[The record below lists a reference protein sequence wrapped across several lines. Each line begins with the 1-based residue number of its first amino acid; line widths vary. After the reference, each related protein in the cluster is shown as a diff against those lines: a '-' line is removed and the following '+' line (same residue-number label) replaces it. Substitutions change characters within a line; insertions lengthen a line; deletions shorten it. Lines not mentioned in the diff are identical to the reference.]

1 MKIFL
6 DSADVD
12 KIKQLAA
19 TGLIDGITTN
29 PTLIMKSG
37 RDHKQ
42 AIQEICKIV
51 KGPVSVE
58 GIGSTAEELVK
69 DAREFSKWAPN
80 VVAKVP
86 MTAEGLKA
94 VRVLEKEGIPC
105 NVTLVFSAGQALM
118 VAKAGATY
126 CSPFVGRLDDV
137 SENGMHLIEEIL
149 DIYENYGFKTQVLVA
164 SVRHPLHVIEAAR
177 IGAHIAT
184 IPPEIFEKLYR
195 HPLTDKGISQ
205 FEEDYKK
212 AQENARA
219 RR

>member
-1 MKIFL
+1 MKFFL
-6 DSADVD
+6 DTADVD
-12 KIKQLAA
+12 KIRALAA

-29 PTLIMKSG
+29 PTLILKGG

-58 GIGSTAEELVK
+58 GVGSTAEELVK
-69 DAREFSKWAPN
+69 DAREFAKWAPN

-94 VRVLEKEGIPC
+94 VKILEKEGIPC

-118 VAKAGATY
+118 VGKAGASY

-137 SENGMHLIEEIL
+137 SEDGMELIADIL
-149 DIYENYGFKTQVLVA
+149 QIYENYEFKTQVLVA
-164 SVRHPLHVIEAAR
+164 SVRHPMHVVEAAKM
-177 IGAHIAT
+177 GAHIAT
-184 IPPEIFEKLYR
+184 VPPEIFEKLFK
-195 HPLTDKGISQ
+195 HPLTTSGIKQ

-212 AQENARA
+212 AQEGAKGKK
-219 RR
+219 